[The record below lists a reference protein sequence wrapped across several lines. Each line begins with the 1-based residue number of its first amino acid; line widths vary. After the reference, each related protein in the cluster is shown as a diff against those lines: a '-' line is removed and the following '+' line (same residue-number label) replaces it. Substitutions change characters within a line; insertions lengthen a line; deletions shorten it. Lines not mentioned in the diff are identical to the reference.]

1 MIFNNSRKNFN
12 PHDSGMTV
20 IEMIVAIYMLV
31 LFLTVSVLITELSMR
46 YLGKNDDN
54 SKVSGIPRNAINDQ
68 YNLSLFLDRYA
79 AVLSQPSISLSKI
92 SSIESSKEG
101 DLPLGCS
108 FTPNLSWQ
116 VPVSSTIPSA
126 GNWTPGGSGY
136 AICLRSTPLRES
148 SLSEL
153 IENNAN
159 AKPGIYFLLGLNNE
173 ISTTKIP
180 LRKIF
185 CRPSSFCNY

>member
-1 MIFNNSRKNFN
+1 MNLNKFRAKCIFN
-12 PHDSGMTV
+12 DSGMSI

-31 LFLTVSVLITELSMR
+31 LFLTVSILITELSMR
-46 YLGKNDDN
+46 YLGSNDRN

-79 AVLSQPSISLSKI
+79 DILSQPAISSSKI
-92 SSIESSKEG
+92 DLIESSQEG
-101 DLPLGCS
+101 SLPMGCS
-108 FTPNLSWQ
+108 YTPNLTWQ
-116 VPVSSTIPSA
+116 LPVSSSITSS

-148 SLSEL
+148 SLSDL
-153 IENNAN
+153 IENNSN

-180 LRKIF
+180 IRKVF